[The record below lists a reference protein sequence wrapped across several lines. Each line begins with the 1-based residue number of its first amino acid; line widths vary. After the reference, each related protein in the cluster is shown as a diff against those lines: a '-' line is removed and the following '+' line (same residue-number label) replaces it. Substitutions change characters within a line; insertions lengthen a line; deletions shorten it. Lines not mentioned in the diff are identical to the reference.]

1 MDAYLEWLT
10 LTARKSG
17 VRVLALPSQAAHE
30 WEKMFHGQDT
40 SDWLYEKVINYWR
53 HTYTKWII

>member
-10 LTARKSG
+10 LTARKGG

-30 WEKMFHGQDT
+30 WDKMLHGQDIDT
-40 SDWLYEKVINYWR
+40 SDWLYEKVLQN
-53 HTYTKWII
+53 